1 MKIDLTKKVDDVVSI
16 LSIEEN
22 RDDLW
27 PGEYPHI
34 LTMEAEYTN
43 WYMLQKKG
51 QKLCISIY
59 EGEDCVVAMSLDAK
73 QINKII
79 KYLKH
84 FSRLK
89 ETNNVI
95 SKLSIKE
102 NRDDLWPGD
111 IPHILKIEPEY
122 DDWMITYDKQ
132 KLYISIYE
140 GEDYLM
146 SIMSLDVKQ
155 INKIIK
161 YLKRFKKI
169 LTKIN

>member
-73 QINKII
+73 QINSYIVPYI
-79 KYLKH
+79 RTLHIGFLYSLLELSASI
-84 FSRLK
+84 FSFS
-89 ETNNVI
+89 I
-95 SKLSIKE
+95 SLE
-102 NRDDLWPGD
+102 
-111 IPHILKIEPEY
+111 ILI
-122 DDWMITYDKQ
+122 
-132 KLYISIYE
+132 
-140 GEDYLM
+140 
-146 SIMSLDVKQ
+146 
-155 INKIIK
+155 
-161 YLKRFKKI
+161 
-169 LTKIN
+169 